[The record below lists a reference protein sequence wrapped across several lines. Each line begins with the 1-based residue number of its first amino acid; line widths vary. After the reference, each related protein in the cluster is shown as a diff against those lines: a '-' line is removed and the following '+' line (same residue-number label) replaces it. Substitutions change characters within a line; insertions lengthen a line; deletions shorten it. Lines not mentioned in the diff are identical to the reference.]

1 MHYRPVTL
9 DVMTINLTSIR
20 QSIKARTEAAA
31 QRRALEIDLAAY
43 RTPEDI
49 RDLLAAADRST
60 DPSAD
65 LVRTILSDNL
75 ASYYRRVA

>member
-1 MHYRPVTL
+1 MRYRPVTL

>member
-1 MHYRPVTL
+1 MRYWPVTL

-75 ASYYRRVA
+75 ASNYRRVA

>member
-1 MHYRPVTL
+1 MRYWPVTL

-20 QSIKARTEAAA
+20 QSIKARTEAAP

>member
-20 QSIKARTEAAA
+20 QSIKTRTEAAA

>member
-1 MHYRPVTL
+1 
-9 DVMTINLTSIR
+9 MTINLTSIR

>member
-1 MHYRPVTL
+1 MRYWPVTL